1 MVSINYPFFHCSGRR
16 ILEKWTVQ
24 SYFLLLCSSLFLLLS
39 LSVPAIFKPA
49 HSPHYRHPSLSPF
62 IPLLALPLSVSQLPS
77 HLPCPHT
84 SRKSRSR
91 VDLRK
96 TNDSPGLLFASM
108 IRELPW
114 PTVCSHSRFAYVIP
128 NFLSLFGSI
137 FVFTFTFTF
146 ASITYPPF
154 YQPVLETHEHIH
166 IHT

>member
-1 MVSINYPFFHCSGRR
+1 MGLHQLSVFFHCSGRR

-24 SYFLLLCSSLFLLLS
+24 SYFLLLRSSLFLLLP

-62 IPLLALPLSVSQLPS
+62 IPFLALPLSVSQLPS

-114 PTVCSHSRFAYVIP
+114 PTVCSHSRFAYVIS
-128 NFLSLFGSI
+128 NFLSLFESI

-146 ASITYPPF
+146 TFASIPYPPF
-154 YQPVLETHEHIH
+154 YQF
-166 IHT
+166 